1 MDIIEN
7 VKEGLKSINANKLR
21 TILTA
26 AIIAIGITSL
36 VGILTAID
44 AIQVSI
50 NDSFSNI
57 GANTFDVER
66 KRVDRGS
73 SQGRKAKVHPPIKYD
88 ELARFKDQ
96 YNGPG
101 VVSINTVVSWNAE
114 VKYRS
119 KVTNPN
125 IMIRGGDENFL
136 IVDGY
141 DVKEGRS
148 FSQIEIE
155 NGAYVAIIG
164 NEIVEALFDD
174 GESPVGKKISI
185 LGNKFLVL
193 GTLQEQGG
201 VGGGEGG
208 GVDRRI
214 MVPTQTARVVGNDRN
229 FGWEATVAVNDP
241 AAMDKATGIATGI
254 MRAIR
259 GDRPKDPDSFDIKI
273 SKSLSERL
281 GEITGYLR
289 AGGFTIGF
297 ITLLGASIGLMNI
310 MLVSVTERTREIGV
324 RKALGATPLK
334 IRQQFLIEAL
344 VICQM
349 GGLGGILLGILTGN
363 LISRIMGIEVFIIP
377 WVWIAFGIAVG
388 MIVGLISGY
397 LPAFKASRLDPIE
410 SLRFE

>member
-1 MDIIEN
+1 MDIREN
-7 VKEGLKSINANKLR
+7 VKEGLRSINANKLR

-44 AIQVSI
+44 GIQASI
-50 NDSFSNI
+50 NDSFSNL
-57 GANTFDVER
+57 GSNTFDVER
-66 KRVDRGS
+66 KRVDRGTS
-73 SQGRKAKVHPPIKYD
+73 AGRKSKIHPPIKYD
-88 ELARFKDQ
+88 ELARFKEV

-136 IVDGY
+136 VVDGY
-141 DVKEGRS
+141 DVKEGRG
-148 FSQIEIE
+148 FSQIEIN

-164 NEIVEALFDD
+164 SQIVEALFEEN
-174 GESPVGKKISI
+174 ESPIGKKISI
-185 LGNKFLVL
+185 LGSKFLVL

-201 VGGGEGG
+201 VGGNQ

-214 MVPTQTARVVGNDRN
+214 VVPTQTARVIGNDRN
-229 FGWEATVAVNDP
+229 FGWEATVALEDQTK
-241 AAMDKATGIATGI
+241 MEQATGIATGL

-259 GDRPKDPDSFDIKI
+259 GDRPKEENSFEIRV
-273 SKSLSERL
+273 SRSLAERL
-281 GEITGYLR
+281 SDITGYLR

-349 GGLGGILLGILTGN
+349 GGIGGIILGILIGN
-363 LISRIMGIEVFIIP
+363 LISNVMGISVFLIP
-377 WVWIAFGIAVG
+377 WVWIIFGVAVG
-388 MIVGLISGY
+388 MVVGLVSGY
-397 LPAFKASRLDPIE
+397 LPAFKASKLDPIE

>member
-208 GVDRRI
+208 GVDRR
-214 MVPTQTARVVGNDRN
+214 TWCQRRQQ
-229 FGWEATVAVNDP
+229 GWSAMIEILDGRLRSRLMILLLWTRLPELQP
-241 AAMDKATGIATGI
+241 ASCVRFEVIDQRIPI
-254 MRAIR
+254 LL
-259 GDRPKDPDSFDIKI
+259 I
-273 SKSLSERL
+273 SKFQSH
-281 GEITGYLR
+281 
-289 AGGFTIGF
+289 FQ
-297 ITLLGASIGLMNI
+297 
-310 MLVSVTERTREIGV
+310 
-324 RKALGATPLK
+324 KD
-334 IRQQFLIEAL
+334 
-344 VICQM
+344 
-349 GGLGGILLGILTGN
+349 
-363 LISRIMGIEVFIIP
+363 
-377 WVWIAFGIAVG
+377 WV
-388 MIVGLISGY
+388 
-397 LPAFKASRLDPIE
+397 K
-410 SLRFE
+410 

>member
-1 MDIIEN
+1 MEN
-7 VKEGLKSINANKLR
+7 VKEGLKSINANRLR

-44 AIQVSI
+44 GIQASI
-50 NDSFSNI
+50 DDSFSNL
-57 GANTFDVER
+57 GANTFDIER
-66 KRVDRGS
+66 KRIDRGS
-73 SQGRKAKVHPPIKYD
+73 NQGKKAKVHPPIRYD
-88 ELARFKDQ
+88 ELARFKKE

-101 VVSINTVVSWNAE
+101 IVSINTVVSWTAE
-114 VKYRS
+114 IKYRS

-125 IMIRGGDENFL
+125 IMVRGGDENFL

-141 DVKEGRS
+141 DVKNGRG
-148 FSQIEIE
+148 FSQLEID

-164 NEIVEALFDD
+164 SEVVDALFEEEED
-174 GESPVGKKISI
+174 PVGKKISI
-185 LGNKFLVL
+185 LGTKFKVL

-201 VGGGEGG
+201 VGSGGGG

-214 MVPTQTARVVGNDRN
+214 VIPTQTARIIGNDRQ
-229 FGWEATVAVNDP
+229 FGWEATVALSDP
-241 AAMDKATGIATGI
+241 LTIDKATGISTGL

-259 GDRPKDPDSFDIKI
+259 GDRPKDENSFEVRV
-273 SKSLSERL
+273 SKSLAERL

-289 AGGFTIGF
+289 VGGFTIGF

-349 GGLGGILLGILTGN
+349 GGIGGIVLGILIGN
-363 LISRIMGIEVFIIP
+363 LIARVMGINVFVVP
-377 WVWIAFGIAVG
+377 WVWILFGVVVG

-397 LPAFKASRLDPIE
+397 IPAFKASKLDPIE